1 MAHRDRTGLVVIP
14 PMLIEGVV
22 AVWLLFHRPRGVHP
36 LLPIV
41 GIMAILGIWASTF
54 FLQVP
59 CHLRLQPAGTLK
71 LSVFSSIR
79 IGYEPSSG
87 HSEWLF
93 LSACYGSSG

>member
-1 MAHRDRTGLVVIP
+1 
-14 PMLIEGVV
+14 MLIEGVV

-41 GIMAILGIWASTF
+41 GTMAILGIWASTF

-59 CHLRLQPAGTLK
+59 CHLRLSTGWDAQTLSF
-71 LSVFSSIR
+71 LVNSG
-79 IGYEPSSG
+79 GYEPSSG

-93 LSACYGSSG
+93 PSAWYGSSG